1 MADPVTELLAWA
13 GALSWQTLA
22 LLALTFAAW
31 AAARRLWAAARGSAF
46 LTPVL
51 TAAVLITGVLTAID
65 LPVGD
70 YGRATTPL
78 SAALLPATAAMA
90 VPLWRM
96 RVYLRAVWRPL
107 VAGTIAGGA
116 TSLLGI
122 FLIGPLLGL
131 PLPDQLG
138 LGLRAVTAPVAIPL
152 AQSLGSTMDVTMLGI
167 LGNGLF
173 GAMVTPLLARLA
185 LTRLAGL
192 RDDDRVTGFTLG
204 LTSHAIGVAHAA
216 PRGGDMAAMAAAG
229 MLANAVCTTLMV
241 IPLL

>member
-1 MADPVTELLAWA
+1 MTDPVTELLAWA
-13 GALSWQTLA
+13 RALSWQGVA

-51 TAAVLITGVLTAID
+51 TAAVLIIGVLTATGV
-65 LPVGD
+65 PVGD

-96 RVYLRAVWRPL
+96 RAYLRSVWRPL
-107 VAGTIAGGA
+107 LAGTVAGGG
-116 TSLLGI
+116 TSFLGL

-131 PLPDQLG
+131 SLPDRFG
-138 LGLRAVTAPVAIPL
+138 LSLRAVTAPVAIPL
-152 AQSLGSTMDVTMLGI
+152 AESLGGTMDITMLGI

-185 LTRLAGL
+185 LTRLAGV

-241 IPLL
+241 VPLL

>member
-31 AAARRLWAAARGSAF
+31 AAARQLWAAARGSAF

-107 VAGTIAGGA
+107 VAGTVAGGA
-116 TSLLGI
+116 TSFLGI

>member
-1 MADPVTELLAWA
+1 MTDPVTEILAWA
-13 GALSWQTLA
+13 RALSWQGVA

-51 TAAVLITGVLTAID
+51 TAAVLIIGVLTAID
-65 LPVGD
+65 LPIGD

-116 TSLLGI
+116 TSFLGI

-173 GAMVTPLLARLA
+173 GAMATPLLARLA

>member
-51 TAAVLITGVLTAID
+51 TAAMLITGVLTAID

-116 TSLLGI
+116 TSFLGI

>member
-116 TSLLGI
+116 TSFLGI

-131 PLPDQLG
+131 PLADQLG

-173 GAMVTPLLARLA
+173 GAMATPLLARLA

>member
-116 TSLLGI
+116 TSFLGI

>member
-1 MADPVTELLAWA
+1 MTDPVTELLAWA
-13 GALSWQTLA
+13 RALSWQGVA

-96 RVYLRAVWRPL
+96 RAYLRAVWRPL
-107 VAGTIAGGA
+107 VAGTLAGGA
-116 TSLLGI
+116 TSFLGI
-122 FLIGPLLGL
+122 FLIGPLVGL

-167 LGNGLF
+167 LGNGLL

-185 LTRLAGL
+185 LTRLAGV

>member
-51 TAAVLITGVLTAID
+51 TAAMLITGVLTAID

-96 RVYLRAVWRPL
+96 RAYLRRVWRPL

-116 TSLLGI
+116 TSFLGI
-122 FLIGPLLGL
+122 FLIGPLLSL